1 MNGILASNACAII
14 YVRCTSTMK
23 FMMLIAQWT
32 HIRKKH
38 PEVENIEELKETI
51 GKPDK
56 ITNIHVD
63 ETIYYYYKFYKQI
76 PPPNRFLLVVVKYL
90 NSEGFIITAY
100 YEDKIK

>member
-1 MNGILASNACAII
+1 MTNVFEVEDKTGRKIRLTKS
-14 YVRCTSTMK
+14 
-23 FMMLIAQWT
+23 QWK
-32 HIRKKH
+32 HINKKH
-38 PEVENIEELKETI
+38 PEVESIENLQEIIKN
-51 GKPDK
+51 PDK
-56 ITNIHVD
+56 ITNSLID